1 MDGLNCSPPD
11 WLLAVVFMEPCRMLT
26 GVSFPTRNSITEYP
40 HPVTLLP
47 PRPQD
52 WGSTDTGSLQRESN
66 HGEGGELC
74 HGSIVYVSPLLVTP
88 TASPSSSSSPFR
100 VHGASEAEKE
110 GRRRLGVSTGPCPK
124 VPARWPSVQRGL
136 PRPAGEGSMKA
147 EPGKGGDPAKRC
159 SAGSSKH
166 MPLPHPA
173 DTRMHACAH
182 ST

>member
-1 MDGLNCSPPD
+1 M
-11 WLLAVVFMEPCRMLT
+11 
-26 GVSFPTRNSITEYP
+26 
-40 HPVTLLP
+40 TLLP
-47 PRPQD
+47 SRPQD

-74 HGSIVYVSPLLVTP
+74 RGSILYVSPLLVTP

-124 VPARWPSVQRGL
+124 VPARWPSVQCGL

-147 EPGKGGDPAKRC
+147 EPGKVGIQP
-159 SAGSSKH
+159 SAALQAPPSTCHFLAQQTG
-166 MPLPHPA
+166 
-173 DTRMHACAH
+173 TCACAH
-182 ST
+182 APLSQLPG